1 MRKNK
6 QGHHLSLPVLYFLK
20 MNKNHFFKYISLI
33 FFLIFFNTQILYPIS
48 LLERYRGSP
57 EEKAL
62 DKQIKAYRPSAIRNM
77 RTFGPGNSKKFDLPL
92 KNRAL
97 ILEAEKEIPV
107 NTPQK
112 KTSEFRSPV
121 RSRGLEYPRKIN
133 NGRKGNRYDYAN
145 GRRKQEIGSR

>member
-1 MRKNK
+1 
-6 QGHHLSLPVLYFLK
+6 

-48 LLERYRGSP
+48 LLERYRGSS

-77 RTFGPGNSKKFDLPL
+77 KTFGPGNSKKFDLPL

-145 GRRKQEIGSR
+145 GRRKTGNWESVT